1 MLFKTTSDL
10 MKMSVVFGLLITAGL
25 LFCQSVGFRE
35 EGKDFQGLVKQVDH
49 IMLDSENP
57 RELFDFFAQELKLP
71 VVWPYQEYGNAAS
84 GGVFAGNVN
93 LEPILFR
100 RKHETL
106 TTSSKIIGLAFEA
119 SRPTEEILEELGR
132 RKIFYFP
139 PETMR
144 LGSEDSKM
152 KIATNTV
159 LQKLLPGS
167 FVFIC
172 EYHIYQAFNT
182 DLARMRKKWKNDL
195 AKNDGGPLGIVSVSE
210 IKIKTKN
217 KAEALKN
224 WQNLLRPNACFRG
237 ECLDLGEG
245 PSLCFLDSDQDCLYS
260 LKIKVKSLEQACRF
274 LSGKGFMEAKDKQT
288 VTTKPDKSFGI
299 LFEFTE
305 MDGET
310 RNQDR

>member
-10 MKMSVVFGLLITAGL
+10 MKMSIVFGLLITAGL

-35 EGKDFQGLVKQVDH
+35 EGKDFQGMVKQVDH
-49 IMLDSENP
+49 ILLNLENP

-93 LEPILFR
+93 LEPIFFQG
-100 RKHETL
+100 KHETL
-106 TTSSKIIGLAFEA
+106 TTSSRIIGLALEA
-119 SRPTEEILEELGR
+119 AMPTEEILKELDR
-132 RKIFYFP
+132 RKIFYMM

-144 LGSEDSKM
+144 LGSEGSKM

-159 LQKLLPGS
+159 LEQLLPGS

-172 EYHIYQAFNT
+172 EYHIYQAFHT
-182 DLARMRKKWKNDL
+182 DLAQMRKKWKTEL
-195 AKNDGGPLGIVSVSE
+195 IKNDGGPLGIEAVSE
-210 IKIKTKN
+210 IKIRTKN
-217 KAEALKN
+217 KTEALKN
-224 WQNLLRPNACFRG
+224 WQNLLKPNACFG
-237 ECLDLGEG
+237 GDCIDLGEG
-245 PSLCFLDSDQDCLYS
+245 PSLRFLDSEQDGIHS
-260 LKIKVKSLEQACRF
+260 LKIKVRSLEKACHF
-274 LSGKGFMEAKDKQT
+274 LSAKGLMDAKDKQT

-305 MDGET
+305 MDSET
-310 RNQDR
+310 RRQDR